1 MEDDDK
7 YVALME
13 KYKMNRI
20 QDPQG
25 ALRYLDAA
33 IALKDQGRVSEDA
46 IIGGAY
52 I

>member
-1 MEDDDK
+1 MNDDDK

-13 KYKMNRI
+13 KYKMNRVK
-20 QDPQG
+20 DPEG
-25 ALRYLDAA
+25 AMRYLDAA

-46 IIGGAY
+46 TIGGAY